1 MGLRQKK
8 DRLDNIEALLKR
20 KKQNGNQIC
29 WIKYNPEAD
38 MSYDVVDA
46 EEDIEWMIYEI
57 KQLRKENKEL
67 KEFATALRD
76 QISEELKLEREYRP

>member
-1 MGLRQKK
+1 MDFSHKK
-8 DRLDNIEALLKR
+8 DRLDNLEALLKR

-29 WIKYNPEAD
+29 WIKYNPDSD

-57 KQLRKENKEL
+57 KLLRRENKEL
-67 KEFATALRD
+67 KEFAKALRD
-76 QISEELKLEREYRP
+76 QISEELQLD